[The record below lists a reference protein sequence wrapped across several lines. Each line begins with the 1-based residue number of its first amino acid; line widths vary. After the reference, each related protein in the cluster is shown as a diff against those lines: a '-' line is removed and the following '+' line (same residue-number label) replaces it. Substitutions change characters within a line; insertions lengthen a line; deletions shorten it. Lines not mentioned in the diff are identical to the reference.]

1 MAISKPVVL
10 LLAALLIFTVPR
22 SAVKVIAFL
31 IVLNSSEVTFAPWAV
46 TSLFNSC
53 VPTVGVYFSACVK
66 ILNVTWFEFPWVSI
80 PFVAASWAWTKR
92 VSTSPLFHGVLPFNL
107 ETVPVIVTGLG
118 ASCSVLSA
126 RITSLFV
133 TPEPSPKLKS
143 LLFESE
149 ILTSNNFPE
158 LSVTLPIV
166 ISVLSV
172 GVT

>member
-1 MAISKPVVL
+1 M
-10 LLAALLIFTVPR
+10 
-22 SAVKVIAFL
+22 
-31 IVLNSSEVTFAPWAV
+31 
-46 TSLFNSC
+46 
-53 VPTVGVYFSACVK
+53 
-66 ILNVTWFEFPWVSI
+66 
-80 PFVAASWAWTKR
+80 
-92 VSTSPLFHGVLPFNL
+92 STSPLFHGVLPFNL

-118 ASCSVLSA
+118 ASCSVLFA

-149 ILTSNNFPE
+149 ILTSNNLPE